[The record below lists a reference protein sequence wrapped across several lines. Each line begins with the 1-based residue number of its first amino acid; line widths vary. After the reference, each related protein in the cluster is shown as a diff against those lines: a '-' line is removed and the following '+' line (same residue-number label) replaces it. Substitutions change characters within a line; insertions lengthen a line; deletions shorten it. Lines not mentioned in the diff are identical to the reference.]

1 MKKFA
6 TIASALLLAISGLF
20 CTACSTKAN
29 AVENE
34 GNSVKK
40 TFNVTGFTE
49 VDAGH
54 QFEVDIKTG
63 GSFAVAVYAPDDAFQ
78 YIKLFRKGER
88 LLVEWDDNDNSF
100 FNRRYNNHSKVKV
113 TVTMPVLNR
122 VSAHGQ
128 SSFNISGSSFGKR
141 LVFDVSGQSG
151 VKVND
156 NFKVGQLTID
166 LSGQASFRCR
176 DVVSKNVTIDCSGQ
190 AGAHLGFLTAT
201 AVNLDTSGQ
210 AGISIDSCKA
220 NAISTDASGQSRISA
235 GRTDCPSVSRSTSG
249 QASINL

>member
-1 MKKFA
+1 MKRFV
-6 TIASALLLAISGLF
+6 TIASAALLAMSGLLG
-20 CTACSTKAN
+20 TACSTKAN

-34 GNSVKK
+34 SSPVKK

-49 VDAGH
+49 VDAGN

-63 GSFAVAVYAPDDAFQ
+63 GKFAVTVDAPGDLFQ
-78 YIKLFRKGER
+78 YITISRKGEK
-88 LLVEWDDNDNSF
+88 LAVNWNEKYNSF
-100 FNRRYNNHSKVKV
+100 FSRRSNNHARVKI
-113 TVTMPVLNR
+113 TVSMPVLNK

-128 SSFNISGSSFGKR
+128 SSFDISGTSFGKR
-141 LVFDVSGQSG
+141 LVFDVSGQSE

-156 NFKVGQLTID
+156 NFNTGQLTID
-166 LSGQASFRCR
+166 LSGQSSFRCN
-176 DVVSKNVTIDCSGQ
+176 DAVAKNVAIDCSGQ
-190 AGAHLGFLTAT
+190 TGAHLGFLTAT

-210 AGISIDSCKA
+210 AGISIASCKA
-220 NAISTDASGQSRISA
+220 NAISADASGQSRISA

>member
-6 TIASALLLAISGLF
+6 TIASAVLLAMSGLF
-20 CTACSTKAN
+20 GTACSTKAN

-34 GNSVKK
+34 CSSVKK

-54 QFEVDIKTG
+54 QFEVDIKAG

-78 YIKLFRKGER
+78 YIKLLRKGER
-88 LLVEWDDNDNSF
+88 LLVKWDDRDNSF

-122 VSAHGQ
+122 VSASGQ

-166 LSGQASFRCR
+166 LSGQASFRCN
-176 DVVSKNVTIDCSGQ
+176 DAVSKNVTIDCSGQ

-210 AGISIDSCKA
+210 AGISIASCKA
-220 NAISTDASGQSRISA
+220 NAISADASGQSRISS
-235 GRTDCPSVSRSTSG
+235 GRTACPSVSRSTSG